1 MVQGMADTIS
11 FARGAPSL
19 DIVDVDGLKEAA
31 ARAFA
36 NDPGGATAYGTSV
49 GYVPLRKWI
58 AEQHGVDVDNVL
70 VTNGSMQA
78 DAFLF
83 DELVAPGDAVV
94 VERPTY
100 DRTLLGLRQRQAD
113 VRPIELEPDGI
124 DVAGVGTVLDSGVRP
139 KLAHI
144 IPNFQNPAGYTL
156 SRDKRETLLEL
167 ARDHDFLIF
176 EDDPYVELRFSGE
189 RLPTM
194 LSMSSG
200 EHVVYASSFSKTVC
214 PGIRVGYL
222 VGPAELITR
231 IQKRATNTYISPNM
245 VAQAIVYEFC
255 ASGAIRRSI
264 DTVKEALRERLQK
277 LAAALERDLPDA
289 SFVPPEGGYFMWVTL
304 PGGTDVG
311 AMFSEAAARGVQFV
325 KGTDFLLEGGSN
337 TLRLAYSGVTADQ
350 IDEGVRRLA
359 DAYRAVAGATAMA

>member
-1 MVQGMADTIS
+1 MADTIS

-19 DIVDVDGLKEAA
+19 DIVDVDGLREAA
-31 ARAFA
+31 ARAFD
-36 NDPGGATAYGTSV
+36 NDPGGMTAYGTSI
-49 GYVPLRKWI
+49 GYVPLRAWI
-58 AEQHGVDVDNVL
+58 AEQHGVAPEHVL

-83 DELVAPGDAVV
+83 DELVASGDQVV

-100 DRTLLGLRQRQAD
+100 DRTLLSLRGRGAD
-113 VRPIELEPDGI
+113 VRAVELEPDGI
-124 DVAGVGTVLDSGVRP
+124 DVAGLGSLLGDGLRP
-139 KLAHI
+139 KLAHV

-156 SRDKRETLLEL
+156 SRDKRAALLEL
-167 ARDHDFLIF
+167 ARDHDFVVF

-194 LSMSSG
+194 LSMDG
-200 EHVVYASSFSKTVC
+200 ERVVYASSFSKTVC

-231 IQKRATNTYISPNM
+231 VQKRATNTYISPNM

-255 ASGAIRRSI
+255 SSGAIRRSI
-264 DTVKEALRERLQK
+264 ETVKAALAERVQVLGAALREH
-277 LAAALERDLPDA
+277 LPDA
-289 SFVPPEGGYFMWVTL
+289 RFVEPEGGYFMWVTL
-304 PGGTDVG
+304 PEGTDVS

-325 KGTDFLLEGGSN
+325 KGTDFLLEGGHN
-337 TLRLAYSGVTADQ
+337 TLRLAYSGVRADQ

-359 DAYRAVAGATAMA
+359 EAYSAVGASSDRPAA

>member
-1 MVQGMADTIS
+1 MADTIS

-19 DIVDVDGLKEAA
+19 DIVDVEGLREAA
-31 ARAFA
+31 TRAFD
-36 NDPGGATAYGTSV
+36 NDPGGMTAYGTSI

-58 AEQHGVDVDNVL
+58 AEQHGVEPENVL

-83 DELVAPGDAVV
+83 DELVAEGDQVV

-100 DRTLLGLRQRQAD
+100 DRTLLSLRGRGAD
-113 VRPIELEPDGI
+113 VRAVELEPDGL
-124 DVAGVGTVLDSGVRP
+124 DVAGVGTLIEGGLRP
-139 KLAHI
+139 KLAHV

-156 SRDKRETLLEL
+156 SRAKREALLEL
-167 ARDHDFLIF
+167 ARKHDFVVF

-194 LSMSSG
+194 LSMDG
-200 EHVVYASSFSKTVC
+200 ERVVYASSFSKTVC

-255 ASGAIRRSI
+255 ASGALRNSI
-264 DTVKEALRERLQK
+264 ETVKAALAERVQVLGDALRK
-277 LAAALERDLPDA
+277 HLPDA
-289 SFVPPEGGYFMWVTL
+289 QFVEPEGGYFMWVTL
-304 PGGTDVG
+304 PQGTDV
-311 AMFSEAAARGVQFV
+311 ATMFSEAAARDVQFV
-325 KGTDFLLEGGSN
+325 KGTDFLLEGGHN
-337 TLRLAYSGVTADQ
+337 TLRLAYSGVTADR
-350 IDEGVRRLA
+350 IDEGIRRLA
-359 DAYRAVAGATAMA
+359 DAYQAVQGAATAPASA